1 MDHSYDCHSDASDYR
16 VCLHEAGKRC
26 SYFLVLFMCV
36 MLTGCNNNFAYKEY
50 NARDKIAETEDIRI
64 VVRKVYNPIS

>member
-1 MDHSYDCHSDASDYR
+1 MKRAS
-16 VCLHEAGKRC
+16 

-64 VVRKVYNPIS
+64 AVRKVYNPIS

>member
-1 MDHSYDCHSDASDYR
+1 MQNPSLSKRKLEVVGEECIMKRAS
-16 VCLHEAGKRC
+16 